1 MLNIN
6 MLATERD
13 LKEAAIIEKRRR
25 AEGERSKRFF
35 NSKQRIFGIDCE
47 GLNQQVL
54 EKQQILQSK
63 KEEERKLYEEQQR
76 NNEIAEL
83 KDREM
88 QVQRKQS
95 EIELIQYRQ
104 KFQNFNDRNE
114 FDLNDPQ
121 YKKKH
126 LPGRLDDVDSRLSI
140 SGGQLFIG
148 EDLSNPNRL
157 RDQKVLQ
164 RNWLDQQIA
173 ERKIFETNRKK
184 SDQLMSAS
192 LSMHDLHSVDMNERR
207 ISDKRQLQREI
218 RDYNENLA
226 QQKRDCDKKQ
236 KQQEQ
241 EDNLAEIYNLL
252 SSDFL
257 REHELKGSSL
267 GQNRQIPYTYKG
279 MSSEDCDKLKNGKEL
294 QLQELC
300 QRRADEARQ
309 KAEWDDVTNKMTRE
323 LTLKERAINRNIR
336 KTNVS
341 VREENEEIAKQ
352 QISKEQH
359 FNNVINKN
367 NPTSDYFAQFN
378 TTSR

>member
-35 NSKQRIFGIDCE
+35 NAKQRIFGIDCE
-47 GLNQQVL
+47 GLKQQIL
-54 EKQQILQSK
+54 EKEQILQSK
-63 KEEERKLYEEQQR
+63 KEEERKIHEEQLR
-76 NNEIAEL
+76 NNEIAEV

-88 QVQRKQS
+88 QLQRKQS

-104 KFQNFNDRNE
+104 KFQNFSDRNE

-121 YKKKH
+121 FKKKH

-184 SDQLMSAS
+184 SDQLISES

-207 ISDKRQLQREI
+207 ITDKRQIQREI
-218 RDYNENLA
+218 REYNENLA
-226 QQKRDCDKKQ
+226 QQKRDGDKKH

-257 REHELKGSSL
+257 KERELKGSNL
-267 GQNRQIPYTYKG
+267 GQNRQLPYSYKG
-279 MSSEDCDKLKNGKEL
+279 MSSEDCDKLKNAKDL
-294 QLQELC
+294 QLQEIC
-300 QRRADEARQ
+300 QKRADEARQ
-309 KAEWDDVTNKMTRE
+309 KAEWDDVTHQMTRQM
-323 LTLKERAINRNIR
+323 TLKERAISRNIR

-341 VREENEEIAKQ
+341 VREENELIAKQ

-359 FNNVINKN
+359 FNNVINTN

>member
-1 MLNIN
+1 
-6 MLATERD
+6 MLATVSD
-13 LKEAAIIEKRRR
+13 LKEAAIIEKRRQ
-25 AEGERSKRFF
+25 AEGERLKRFF
-35 NSKQRIFGIDCE
+35 NAKQRIFGIDCE
-47 GLNQQVL
+47 GLKQQVL
-54 EKQQILQSK
+54 EKEQILQSK
-63 KEEERKLYEEQQR
+63 KEEERKIHKEQLR
-76 NNEIAEL
+76 NNEIAEV

-173 ERKIFETNRKK
+173 ERKVLETNRRK
-184 SDQLMSAS
+184 SDQLISDS

-207 ISDKRQLQREI
+207 ISDKRQIQLEI
-218 RDYNENLA
+218 REYNENLA
-226 QQKRDCDKKQ
+226 QQKRDGDKKH

-257 REHELKGSSL
+257 RERELKGSSL
-267 GQNRQIPYTYKG
+267 GQNRQIPYSYKG
-279 MSSEDCDKLKNGKEL
+279 MSSEDCDKFKNGKEL

-300 QRRADEARQ
+300 V
-309 KAEWDDVTNKMTRE
+309 DDK
-323 LTLKERAINRNIR
+323 
-336 KTNVS
+336 
-341 VREENEEIAKQ
+341 
-352 QISKEQH
+352 H
-359 FNNVINKN
+359 
-367 NPTSDYFAQFN
+367 
-378 TTSR
+378 

>member
-1 MLNIN
+1 
-6 MLATERD
+6 MLATECD

-25 AEGERSKRFF
+25 AEGERLKRFF
-35 NSKQRIFGIDCE
+35 NAKQRIFGIDCE
-47 GLNQQVL
+47 GLKQQVL
-54 EKQQILQSK
+54 EKEQILQSK
-63 KEEERKLYEEQQR
+63 KEEERKIHEEQLR
-76 NNEIAEL
+76 NNEIAEV

-173 ERKIFETNRKK
+173 ERKVFETNRKK
-184 SDQLMSAS
+184 SDQLISES

-226 QQKRDCDKKQ
+226 QQKRDGDKKH

-257 REHELKGSSL
+257 RERELKGSSL
-267 GQNRQIPYTYKG
+267 GQNRQIPYSYKG
-279 MSSEDCDKLKNGKEL
+279 MSSEDCDKFKNGKEL

-300 QRRADEARQ
+300 V
-309 KAEWDDVTNKMTRE
+309 DDK
-323 LTLKERAINRNIR
+323 
-336 KTNVS
+336 
-341 VREENEEIAKQ
+341 
-352 QISKEQH
+352 H
-359 FNNVINKN
+359 
-367 NPTSDYFAQFN
+367 
-378 TTSR
+378 

>member
-1 MLNIN
+1 

-35 NSKQRIFGIDCE
+35 NAKQRIFGIDCE

-54 EKQQILQSK
+54 EKEQILQSK
-63 KEEERKLYEEQQR
+63 KEEERKIHEEQLR

-173 ERKIFETNRKK
+173 ERKILETNRKK
-184 SDQLMSAS
+184 SDQLISAS

-226 QQKRDCDKKQ
+226 QQKRDCDKKH

-257 REHELKGSSL
+257 RERELKGSSL

-300 QRRADEARQ
+300 
-309 KAEWDDVTNKMTRE
+309 VNKF
-323 LTLKERAINRNIR
+323 IVIYNY
-336 KTNVS
+336 
-341 VREENEEIAKQ
+341 
-352 QISKEQH
+352 QI
-359 FNNVINKN
+359 NVIFYHSKSEQMKLARKLSGMMSQTKL
-367 NPTSDYFAQFN
+367 PEK
-378 TTSR
+378 